1 MKDVLA
7 IDIGGTEIKVGL
19 ISDNDNLY
27 SKKSYQTR
35 IDGVALKD
43 RVVSILRE
51 NITSGIRAIAVSTAG
66 QVDSKSGLVIDAIG
80 ESFVGWKGTNIKEL
94 IMDEFNLP
102 SVVENDANCA
112 AIAEGVSGA
121 GENIKNFV
129 LITIGTGIGGGVF
142 VDGKLLKGA
151 GGIAGELGHLLID
164 SRQENG
170 SRKIEKWEKYAST
183 TSLVNRIKDNLNL
196 QDEING
202 RWVFTELKQGN
213 KEVKA
218 HYDEWIYDLSL
229 GLTTLIHIFNPEM
242 IIIGGG
248 ISAQGNILTEPIE
261 KKIKELAMK
270 AFTDDLEV
278 VVTSQNND
286 AALWGAYFLLKN
298 EDYQSNI

>member
-19 ISDNDNLY
+19 ISNNSNLY
-27 SKKSYQTR
+27 NKKSYRTR
-35 IDGVALKD
+35 VDGVSLKD

-51 NITSGIRAIAVSTAG
+51 NITSDIGGIAVSTAG
-66 QVDSKSGLVIDAIG
+66 QVDSSSGLVIDAIG
-80 ESFVGWKGTNIKEL
+80 ESFVGWKGTNVKEL
-94 IMDEFNLP
+94 IMEEFNLP

-121 GENIKNFV
+121 GRNIKNFV

-164 SRQENG
+164 IRQEDG

-183 TSLVNRIKDNLNL
+183 TSLVNRIKDSLNL
-196 QDEING
+196 KDEIDG
-202 RWVFTELKQGN
+202 RWVFNELKKGN

-218 HYDEWIYDLSL
+218 KYYEWIYDLSL
-229 GLTTLIHIFNPEM
+229 GITTLIHIFNPEM

-248 ISAQGNILTEPIE
+248 ISAQGNILIEPID
-261 KKIKELAMK
+261 KHIKELAMK
-270 AFTDDLEV
+270 AFTENLKV
-278 VVTSQNND
+278 VATKQNND
-286 AALWGAYFLLKN
+286 AALWGAYFLS
-298 EDYQSNI
+298 EIRSF